1 MANKPAA
8 DEQDKS
14 FYDLADKYV
23 ADDDEVQLV
32 TDPGPYKLDIR
43 GTLPQPTSKLQI
55 AIAILQFVTFVAVII
70 VLGISAAALLQDNSD
85 TDATAAPTT
94 ASLTGNNKDDMVYN
108 CTLNAAYAA
117 EVSRNYSMLQKQMWD
132 INAALQG
139 QGGIAQVLN
148 STAATLGQ
156 TAAKVDDIQ
165 QFTDDE
171 AINSMNQTNMLSQ
184 VIQTTQSASTKLTGI
199 ISTLSNIKDTGAVTL
214 GVVDDIFGVVQELL
228 ELQNASSLFN
238 SITPVSCADI
248 KSVIPSAPTGYYHVN
263 SRNIYCN
270 MDQLCGVTGGWTRI
284 GYLDMSD
291 SSQNCPP
298 TFSLYTYQGVRYCK
312 RSGYSSGC
320 NSVSFPT
327 NGLNYTEIC
336 GRVTSYTYAH
346 TDAFSPANQGYGLES
361 YYVDGVSITRG
372 SPRQHVWTLASGLF
386 ENRLNPTDVCPCA
399 QGSSISVP
407 SYVGSNYYCESGNPN
422 NWYQSGRFYKP
433 SDALWD
439 GQDCSALESP
449 CCTNPMMPWF
459 YRNFTSSSSD
469 FIELR
474 QCGNESPYAE
484 DTPTKFYEIYI
495 K

>member
-14 FYDLADKYV
+14 FYDLADTKYV
-23 ADDDEVQLV
+23 SDDDEVQLV

-43 GTLPQPTSKLQI
+43 STLPQPTSKLHI
-55 AIAILQFVTFVAVII
+55 VIAILQLVTFVAVII

-94 ASLTGNNKDDMVYN
+94 ASLTGNNKDGLVCN

-132 INAALQG
+132 IKAG
-139 QGGIAQVLN
+139 QGGIAQILN

-171 AINSMNQTNMLSQ
+171 AINSMNQTNMLNQ
-184 VIQTTQSASTKLTGI
+184 VIQTTQSTSTKLNGI
-199 ISTLSNIKDTGAVTL
+199 ISTLSNIKDTGAVTS

-248 KSVIPSAPTGYYHVN
+248 KSVLPDAPTGYYHVN

-291 SSQNCPP
+291 ATQSCPP
-298 TFSLYTYQGVRYCK
+298 TFSLYTYQGVRYCR
-312 RSGYSSGC
+312 RSVQCS
-320 NSVSFPT
+320 SVSFPT
-327 NGLNYTEIC
+327 NGLNYTQIC
-336 GRVTSYTYAH
+336 GRVTSYNYAH
-346 TDAFSPANQGYGLES
+346 TDAFSPGVNFGYTLDTS
-361 YYVDGVSITRG
+361 YVDGISITRG
-372 SPRQHVWTLASGLF
+372 SPRQHVWSLASALY
-386 ENRLNPTDVCPCA
+386 ENRLSSTDSCPCA
-399 QGSSISVP
+399 QGSSTTTP

-422 NWYQSGRFYKP
+422 NWYQSGRFYNP

-459 YRNFTSSSSD
+459 YRNFTSPSSD

-484 DTPTKFYEIYI
+484 DTPTKFYEFYI

>member
-23 ADDDEVQLV
+23 SDDDEVQLV

-70 VLGISAAALLQDNSD
+70 VLGISAAALLQANSD

-94 ASLTGNNKDDMVYN
+94 ASLTSGMVYN
-108 CTLNAAYAA
+108 CTLYAAYAA
-117 EVSRNYSMLQKQMWD
+117 EVTRNYSMLQKQMWD
-132 INAALQG
+132 DIKAG

-148 STAATLGQ
+148 STATTLGQ

-171 AINSMNQTNMLSQ
+171 AINSMNQTNMLNQ
-184 VIQTTQSASTKLTGI
+184 VIQTTQSASTKLNGI
-199 ISTLSNIKDTGAVTL
+199 ISTLSNIKDTGAVTS

-291 SSQNCPP
+291 ASQNCPP

-312 RSGYSSGC
+312 RSGYGSGC

-327 NGLNYTEIC
+327 NGLRYTQIC
-336 GRVTSYTYAH
+336 GRVTSYNYAH
-346 TDAFSPANQGYGLES
+346 TDAFSPANNAGQNLNG
-361 YYVDGVSITRG
+361 YYVDGISITRG
-372 SPRQHVWTLASGLF
+372 SPRQHVWTLASALY
-386 ENRLNPTDVCPCA
+386 ENVLSSTDSCPCA
-399 QGSSISVP
+399 QGSIINIP

-422 NWYQSGRFYKP
+422 SWYASGTFYKP

-474 QCGNESPYAE
+474 QCGDEHPYSE